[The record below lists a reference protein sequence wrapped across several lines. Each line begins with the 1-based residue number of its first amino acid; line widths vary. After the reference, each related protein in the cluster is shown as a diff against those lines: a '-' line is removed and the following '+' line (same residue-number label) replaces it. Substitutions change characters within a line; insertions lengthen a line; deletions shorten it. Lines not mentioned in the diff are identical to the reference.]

1 MRYLS
6 APWVGLLRDGVW
18 LRGAGQVNA
27 MVERLESQLRQL
39 AEVNILFPRQA
50 NAVFADL
57 PSAANDAMWK
67 RRWLF
72 YTFIGKGACRLMCAR
87 DTVKADMDAIV
98 TDLKSVL

>member
-1 MRYLS
+1 L
-6 APWVGLLRDGVW
+6 
-18 LRGAGQVNA
+18 
-27 MVERLESQLRQL
+27 
-39 AEVNILFPRQA
+39 
-50 NAVFADL
+50 ADL